1 MLRGRGGSPLISRRL
16 AKYAADLATL
26 PGDLALGYRNE
37 GFRGAWEAVAPR
49 TVHRVFRASRL
60 TVFAQP
66 LDRIPPAEPP
76 AGVRIARLCVEEL
89 PALAPIAGER
99 DRERFRRLLDIGCI
113 GHAAWRGALPV
124 GYAWVAT
131 EMRPEVSQCPL
142 DLPPHAAYLWDLYVV
157 PSERC
162 NGVGSALA
170 VERLRTARALGRTEG
185 WRMIEPQNSAS
196 LRTLRRSAVSTRTVG
211 EVRYCKVGSRL
222 FSRFVP
228 CPPPTR

>member
-1 MLRGRGGSPLISRRL
+1 L

-26 PGDLALGYRNE
+26 PSDLALGYRNE
-37 GFRGAWEAVAPR
+37 GFRGAWEALAPR
-49 TVHRVFRASRL
+49 TIHRVFRASRL
-60 TVFAQP
+60 MVFAQS
-66 LDRIPPAEPP
+66 LERIPAVEPP
-76 AGVRIARLCVEEL
+76 SGVRIARLVAEEL
-89 PALAPIAGER
+89 PALAPIAGVR

-142 DLPPHAAYLWDLYVV
+142 DLPPYAAYLWDLYVV

-170 VERLRTARALGRTEG
+170 AERLRTARTLGRTEG
-185 WRMIEPQNSAS
+185 WRMIEPRNSAS
-196 LRTLRRSAVSTRTVG
+196 LRTLRRTAVSTSTVG
-211 EVRYCKVGSRL
+211 EVRYLKLGSRL